1 MLLDRTCLDACQC
14 KAILLL
20 SSIHTAALCR
30 ARGAPCAPP
39 QVFPDAPGQLTA
51 LPVVVL
57 ANGRTAS
64 AAEVLA
70 GALQGNRRCAVQCP
84 MRL

>member
-1 MLLDRTCLDACQC
+1 MEGDDALHSSTCTTLP
-14 KAILLL
+14 KM
-20 SSIHTAALCR
+20 
-30 ARGAPCAPP
+30 ARDVSPP

-70 GALQGNRRCAVQCP
+70 GALQGNRRCAAQ
-84 MRL
+84 